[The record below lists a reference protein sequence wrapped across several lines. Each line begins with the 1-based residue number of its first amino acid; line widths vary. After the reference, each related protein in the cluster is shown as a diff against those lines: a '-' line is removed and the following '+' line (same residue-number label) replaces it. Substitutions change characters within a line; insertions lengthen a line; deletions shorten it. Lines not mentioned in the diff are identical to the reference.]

1 MVASSV
7 RSHFFDFHKS
17 AEKLCAS
24 WVLPLIECVAV
35 WTLKLPVPHT
45 DALKTHSSQRFL
57 RNYWNPRE
65 LTANIYCKSTIIPL
79 CLLWIC
85 SSNMKS
91 FSDNS
96 FSGIC
101 GKELHFL
108 LDLTL
113 SNEKLRYTCNSFCQ
127 ILRKALLLEEIARI
141 FLRNMQR
148 FFTFKPIYV
157 ALRPRNALVLQDLLS
172 ACLRYAS

>member
-1 MVASSV
+1 MFVGAFLYSSNFV
-7 RSHFFDFHKS
+7 
-17 AEKLCAS
+17 EKLCGLWALS
-24 WVLPLIECVAV
+24 LVECVTV
-35 WTLKLPVPHT
+35 WALKLPVPHT

-57 RNYWNPRE
+57 RNYWNPRK

-141 FLRNMQR
+141 FLQNMQR

-157 ALRPRNALVLQDLLS
+157 ALRPSNTLVLQDLLS
-172 ACLRYAS
+172 ARLRHAS

>member
-1 MVASSV
+1 MGTETTSATYRRPQNPLVTKVSMELRESKGTDSEHLLQINNYPALPAPEVS
-7 RSHFFDFHKS
+7 FFD
-17 AEKLCAS
+17 
-24 WVLPLIECVAV
+24 CVS
-35 WTLKLPVPHT
+35 
-45 DALKTHSSQRFL
+45 DG
-57 RNYWNPRE
+57 
-65 LTANIYCKSTIIPL
+65 
-79 CLLWIC
+79 
-85 SSNMKS
+85 KS
-91 FSDNS
+91 FSDNA

-141 FLRNMQR
+141 FLQNMQR

-172 ACLRYAS
+172 ACLCHAS

>member
-1 MVASSV
+1 MLVCVNYPA
-7 RSHFFDFHKS
+7 
-17 AEKLCAS
+17 
-24 WVLPLIECVAV
+24 LPAPEVSFLDCVSDV
-35 WTLKLPVPHT
+35 
-45 DALKTHSSQRFL
+45 
-57 RNYWNPRE
+57 
-65 LTANIYCKSTIIPL
+65 
-79 CLLWIC
+79 
-85 SSNMKS
+85 KS

-141 FLRNMQR
+141 FLQNMQR

-157 ALRPRNALVLQDLLS
+157 ALRPRNALILQDLLS
-172 ACLRYAS
+172 PCLCHAS

>member
-1 MVASSV
+1 MGTETT
-7 RSHFFDFHKS
+7 S
-17 AEKLCAS
+17 ATYRRTQNPLVTKVSTELLESKETDSEHLLQINNYPA
-24 WVLPLIECVAV
+24 LP
-35 WTLKLPVPHT
+35 
-45 DALKTHSSQRFL
+45 ALKV
-57 RNYWNPRE
+57 
-65 LTANIYCKSTIIPL
+65 
-79 CLLWIC
+79 LLWIC

-96 FSGIC
+96 FSIIC

-127 ILRKALLLEEIARI
+127 ILRKALLLEEISRI
-141 FLRNMQR
+141 FLQNMQR
-148 FFTFKPIYV
+148 FLTFKPIYV

-172 ACLRYAS
+172 ACLRHAS

>member
-1 MVASSV
+1 MGTETTSGLRSASVVAEQ
-7 RSHFFDFHKS
+7 KS
-17 AEKLCAS
+17 TGLLA
-24 WVLPLIECVAV
+24 
-35 WTLKLPVPHT
+35 THT

-57 RNYWNPRE
+57 RNYWNPRK

-127 ILRKALLLEEIARI
+127 ILHKALLLEEIARI
-141 FLRNMQR
+141 FLQNMQR

-157 ALRPRNALVLQDLLS
+157 ALRPSNTLVLQDLLS
-172 ACLRYAS
+172 SRLCHASQHATKCTEK

>member
-1 MVASSV
+1 
-7 RSHFFDFHKS
+7 
-17 AEKLCAS
+17 
-24 WVLPLIECVAV
+24 
-35 WTLKLPVPHT
+35 
-45 DALKTHSSQRFL
+45 
-57 RNYWNPRE
+57 
-65 LTANIYCKSTIIPL
+65 
-79 CLLWIC
+79 
-85 SSNMKS
+85 MKS

-113 SNEKLRYTCNSFCQ
+113 SNEKLRYTCNSFGQ

-141 FLRNMQR
+141 FLRNMQL

-157 ALRPRNALVLQDLLS
+157 ALRPSNALVLQDLLS
-172 ACLRYAS
+172 SCLCHAS

>member
-1 MVASSV
+1 MGTETTSGLRSASVVAEQ
-7 RSHFFDFHKS
+7 KS
-17 AEKLCAS
+17 TGLLA
-24 WVLPLIECVAV
+24 
-35 WTLKLPVPHT
+35 THT

-57 RNYWNPRE
+57 RNYWNPRK

-127 ILRKALLLEEIARI
+127 ILHKALLLEEIARI
-141 FLRNMQR
+141 FLQNMQR
-148 FFTFKPIYV
+148 FFTFCTDPQMLDQKSNDWRSIF
-157 ALRPRNALVLQDLLS
+157 LWLNIVLNLK
-172 ACLRYAS
+172 RK

>member
-1 MVASSV
+1 M
-7 RSHFFDFHKS
+7 RSGMDTETTSATYRRTQNPLVTKVSTELLESKGTDSEHLLQINNYPALLAPEVSFFD
-17 AEKLCAS
+17 
-24 WVLPLIECVAV
+24 CVS
-35 WTLKLPVPHT
+35 
-45 DALKTHSSQRFL
+45 DG
-57 RNYWNPRE
+57 
-65 LTANIYCKSTIIPL
+65 
-79 CLLWIC
+79 
-85 SSNMKS
+85 KS
-91 FSDNS
+91 FSDNA

-141 FLRNMQR
+141 FLQNMQR

-157 ALRPRNALVLQDLLS
+157 ALRPSNTLVLQDLLS
-172 ACLRYAS
+172 ACLRHAS

>member
-1 MVASSV
+1 MPAKTTSATYRRTQNPLVTKVSTELLESKGTDSEHLLQINNYPALPAPEVS
-7 RSHFFDFHKS
+7 FFD
-17 AEKLCAS
+17 
-24 WVLPLIECVAV
+24 CVSDG
-35 WTLKLPVPHT
+35 K
-45 DALKTHSSQRFL
+45 
-57 RNYWNPRE
+57 N
-65 LTANIYCKSTIIPL
+65 
-79 CLLWIC
+79 
-85 SSNMKS
+85 
-91 FSDNS
+91 FSDNA

-113 SNEKLRYTCNSFCQ
+113 SNEKLRYTCTSFCQ

-141 FLRNMQR
+141 FLQNMQR

-172 ACLRYAS
+172 ACLCHAS

>member
-1 MVASSV
+1 MGT
-7 RSHFFDFHKS
+7 
-17 AEKLCAS
+17 E
-24 WVLPLIECVAV
+24 
-35 WTLKLPVPHT
+35 LPVVSAPLRSLHNRSPPDFLQHIPT
-45 DALKTHSSQRFL
+45 YSKPTRHKVFL
-57 RNYWNPRE
+57 RNYWNPRK

-96 FSGIC
+96 FSIIC

-113 SNEKLRYTCNSFCQ
+113 SHEKPRYTCNSFCQ

-141 FLRNMQR
+141 FLQNMQR

-157 ALRPRNALVLQDLLS
+157 ALRPSNTLVLQDLLS
-172 ACLRYAS
+172 SCLCHAS

>member
-1 MVASSV
+1 MGTETTSGLRSASVVAEQ
-7 RSHFFDFHKS
+7 KS
-17 AEKLCAS
+17 TGLLA
-24 WVLPLIECVAV
+24 
-35 WTLKLPVPHT
+35 THT

-57 RNYWNPRE
+57 RNYWNPRK

-96 FSGIC
+96 FSIIC

-113 SNEKLRYTCNSFCQ
+113 SHEKPRYTCNSFCQ

-141 FLRNMQR
+141 FLQNMQR

-157 ALRPRNALVLQDLLS
+157 ALRPSNTLVLQDLLS
-172 ACLRYAS
+172 SCLCHAS

>member
-1 MVASSV
+1 MGTETTSATYRRPQNPLVTKVSTELRESKGTDSEHLLQINNYPALPAPEVS
-7 RSHFFDFHKS
+7 FFD
-17 AEKLCAS
+17 
-24 WVLPLIECVAV
+24 CVSDG
-35 WTLKLPVPHT
+35 K
-45 DALKTHSSQRFL
+45 
-57 RNYWNPRE
+57 N
-65 LTANIYCKSTIIPL
+65 
-79 CLLWIC
+79 
-85 SSNMKS
+85 
-91 FSDNS
+91 FSDNA

-141 FLRNMQR
+141 FLQNMQR

-157 ALRPRNALVLQDLLS
+157 ALRPSNTLVLQDLLS
-172 ACLRYAS
+172 SRLCHAS